1 MKSQAIT
8 IILAI
13 YLVTFAHGQSDN
25 TKNNR
30 ESSPDA
36 RQMISLVPQYLATN
50 GLRVDYDIRLNQNH
64 WLQFAPTFYLRNNE
78 LSHSEYGTDFR
89 HLIGSGLHVYH
100 RFYPGNGFSDPGIYI
115 SWGGVYQNHHITY
128 NEKLENLEMKRYSRI
143 QKVGGDVIIGI
154 YTRLFDPM
162 MIDFYAGMGLRHS
175 FLESDAQ
182 KPKKFDEDF
191 IGYGYTGNI
200 LILGFRLSLPF

>member
-1 MKSQAIT
+1 MKNQLIFVTLVMCLATFTYGQTGSALNNQET
-8 IILAI
+8 I
-13 YLVTFAHGQSDN
+13 
-25 TKNNR
+25 
-30 ESSPDA
+30 PDA
-36 RQMISLVPQYLATN
+36 RHLISLVPQYLATN

-64 WLQFAPTFYLRNNE
+64 WLQFGPTFYLRNNE
-78 LSHSEYGTDFR
+78 LSHSEFGTDFR

-100 RFYPGNGFSDPGIYI
+100 RYYPGKGMSDPGIYI
-115 SWGGVYQNHHITY
+115 SWGGVYQNHNITY
-128 NEKLENLEMKRYSRI
+128 DERLESSEMKRYSKI

-154 YTRLFDPM
+154 YTRLFDPV

-175 FLESDAQ
+175 FVKSDAQ
-182 KPKKFDEDF
+182 QPKKFDDEY